1 MFLIMAI
8 FIPFRS
14 FLRYSG
20 VLYTRF
26 VEVLL
31 AGHEA
36 QGGSVHGGTW
46 HHARPW
52 GYPSQWWRHQFK
64 WPHVLLLANCQRH
77 VLFSANEGMTTS
89 LASFRGT
96 RANHRCLV
104 QQLSDPPL
112 PAPTQFPISILI
124 FPAWLPS
131 AFYAQLRHEQ
141 SRSPQLIQ
149 NIFTLMFA
157 SCLFWNR
164 TTRIVR
170 FILFIEAIGSVFT
183 YNQILT
189 IFLQQ
194 VVHRDLATRN
204 VLVADGKTIKI
215 SDFGLS
221 RDIYEEDAYTKKT
234 RVWMTGFICNTNR
247 IRTCLVSNSRLSR
260 STQFYTYISG
270 KTSSEM
276 DGSWIIVWPHLHDK
290 KRCVSLIYF

>member
-1 MFLIMAI
+1 MRRKEA
-8 FIPFRS
+8 
-14 FLRYSG
+14 
-20 VLYTRF
+20 LYTEGRDITRDPEGTHLSDDVISSNDLMSF
-26 VEVLL
+26 SWQIAKGMSYLAQMKVWQLHWQVL
-31 AGHEA
+31 
-36 QGGSVHGGTW
+36 
-46 HHARPW
+46 
-52 GYPSQWWRHQFK
+52 
-64 WPHVLLLANCQRH
+64 
-77 VLFSANEGMTTS
+77 EG
-89 LASFRGT
+89 LT
-96 RANHRCLV
+96 RTNHPCPV

-112 PAPTQFPISILI
+112 PPPPPPTVSHIYPNFSRVTAISLLCSVETRTVSKSTINTK
-124 FPAWLPS
+124 
-131 AFYAQLRHEQ
+131 H
-141 SRSPQLIQ
+141 
-149 NIFTLMFA
+149 IFTLMFA

-164 TTRIVR
+164 TTRIAR
-170 FILFIEAIGSVFT
+170 FILFLEAIGSVFT

-189 IFLQQ
+189 IFFQQ

-234 RVWMTGFICNTNR
+234 RVWMIGFISNTNR

-290 KRCVSLIYF
+290 KRCVSFIYF

>member
-1 MFLIMAI
+1 MRRKEA
-8 FIPFRS
+8 
-14 FLRYSG
+14 
-20 VLYTRF
+20 LYTEGRDITRDP
-26 VEVLL
+26 E
-31 AGHEA
+31 
-36 QGGSVHGGTW
+36 GT
-46 HHARPW
+46 H
-52 GYPSQWWRHQFK
+52 
-64 WPHVLLLANCQRH
+64 
-77 VLFSANEGMTTS
+77 
-89 LASFRGT
+89 
-96 RANHRCLV
+96 
-104 QQLSDPPL
+104 LSDDVISSNDLMSFSWQIAKGMSYLAQMKVWQLHWQVLEGLGRITRVRCNSCQTHLSPP
-112 PAPTQFPISILI
+112 QFPISILI

-164 TTRIVR
+164 TTRIAR
-170 FILFIEAIGSVFT
+170 FILFLEAIGSVFT

-234 RVWMTGFICNTNR
+234 RVWMIGFICNTNR
-247 IRTCLVSNSRLSR
+247 IRTCLVSNNRLSR
-260 STQFYTYISG
+260 STQFYLYISG